1 MTSRGDPA
9 EKLEYAFELYDI
21 DESQTLDRSELNA
34 VIYGMLDML
43 GADRRGEN
51 PEEIAASCLAQL
63 DSSGD
68 GSITKEE
75 FVNGLLASYSLRS
88 LMSPFN

>member
-1 MTSRGDPA
+1 MTSRGDPV

-21 DESQTLDRSELNA
+21 DDSQTLDRSELEA

-43 GADRRGEN
+43 GADRRGQN
-51 PEEIAASCLAQL
+51 PEDIAASCLAQL

-68 GSITKEE
+68 GTVTKEE
-75 FVNGLLASYSLRS
+75 FVTGLMESYSLRS